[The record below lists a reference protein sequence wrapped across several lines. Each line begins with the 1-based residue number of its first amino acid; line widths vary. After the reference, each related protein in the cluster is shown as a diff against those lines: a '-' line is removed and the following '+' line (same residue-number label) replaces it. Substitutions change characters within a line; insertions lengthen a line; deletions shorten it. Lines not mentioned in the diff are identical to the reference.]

1 MKIELNN
8 VDYIYNEGLPSEVY
22 ALKDINLNINSHEV
36 VGLIGQTGSG
46 KSTLVQLLNGL
57 LIPSKGDCTI
67 DGINSK
73 DKKRRKEARFKVG
86 LVFQYPENQLFEET
100 IEKDIAFGP
109 KNMGL
114 SDEEVS
120 KRVKMAMEKVGLDYE
135 TYKDKSPFELSGGQ
149 QRRVAVAGILSMNP
163 RVLVLDELTAGLDP
177 IGRDEIF
184 SEIMNLYENDPELS
198 IVLVSH
204 SMEDVAEYVDRVIVM
219 NKGEVYSDKSTYDT
233 FTQVDLDSIGLDIP
247 QITKFMRAYKKK
259 NPQVRDDIYTVDA
272 AIEELSRVLG
282 GEDGKH

>member
-22 ALKDINLNINSHEV
+22 ALKDINLSINSHEV

-184 SEIMNLYENDPELS
+184 SEIMDLYNNDPELS

-259 NPQVRDDIYTVDA
+259 NPEVRDDIYTVDA

>member
-22 ALKDINLNINSHEV
+22 ALKDINLSINSHEV

-57 LIPSKGDCTI
+57 LIPSKGDCII

-120 KRVKMAMEKVGLDYE
+120 KRVKIAMEKVGLDYE

>member
-1 MKIELNN
+1 MKIELKN
-8 VDYIYNEGLPSEVY
+8 VDYIYNAGLPSEVY
-22 ALKDINLNINSHEV
+22 ALKDINLEINSHEI

-57 LIPSKGDCTI
+57 LIPTNGDCLI

-73 DKKRRKEARFKVG
+73 DKKKRKDARFKVG

-100 IEKDIAFGP
+100 IAKDIAFGP

-114 SDEEVS
+114 SEEEIDG
-120 KRVKMAMEKVGLDYE
+120 RVRAAMAKVGLDYE

-163 RVLVLDELTAGLDP
+163 KVLVLDELTAGLDP
-177 IGRDEIF
+177 VGRDEIF
-184 SEIMNLYENDPELS
+184 EEIISLYEADPELS

-233 FTQVDLDSIGLDIP
+233 FTQAELNSIGLDVP
-247 QITKFMRAYKKK
+247 QITKFMRAYKEK
-259 NPQVRDDIYTVDA
+259 NPQVRDDIYTVDD
-272 AIEELSRVLG
+272 AISELKRVLG
-282 GEDGKH
+282 GKDGKH

>member
-1 MKIELNN
+1 MKIELNK

-22 ALKDINLNINSHEV
+22 ALKDINLSINSHEI

-177 IGRDEIF
+177 VGRDEIF
-184 SEIMNLYENDPELS
+184 SEIMSLYDNDPELS

-204 SMEDVAEYVDRVIVM
+204 SMEDVAEYVDRVVVM

-259 NPQVRDDIYTVDA
+259 NPEVRDDIYTVDA

>member
-259 NPQVRDDIYTVDA
+259 NPEVRDDIYTVDA

>member
-1 MKIELNN
+1 MKIELKN
-8 VDYIYNEGLPSEVY
+8 VDYIYNAGLPSEVY
-22 ALKDINLNINSHEV
+22 ALKDINLEINSHEI

-57 LIPSKGDCTI
+57 LIPTNGDCFI
-67 DGINSK
+67 DGVNSK
-73 DKKRRKEARFKVG
+73 DKKKRKDARFKVG

-100 IEKDIAFGP
+100 IAKDIAFGP

-114 SDEEVS
+114 REEEID
-120 KRVKMAMEKVGLDYE
+120 KRVRVAMAKVGLDYE

-163 RVLVLDELTAGLDP
+163 KVLVLDELTAGLDP
-177 IGRDEIF
+177 VGRDEIF
-184 SEIMNLYENDPELS
+184 EEIISLYKADPELS

-233 FTQVDLDSIGLDIP
+233 FTQAELSSIGLDVP
-247 QITKFMRAYKKK
+247 QITKFMRAYKEK
-259 NPQVRDDIYTVDA
+259 NPAVRDDIYTVDA
-272 AIEELSRVLG
+272 AISELKRVLG
-282 GEDGKH
+282 GKDGKH

>member
-1 MKIELNN
+1 MKIEIKD
-8 VDYIYNEGLPSEVY
+8 VDYIYNEGMPNEVY
-22 ALKDINLNINSHEV
+22 ALKDINLEINSKEII
-36 VGLIGQTGSG
+36 GLIGQTGSG

-57 LIPSKGDCTI
+57 LIPTNGDVII

-73 DKKRRKEARFKVG
+73 EKSKRKDARFKVG

-100 IEKDIAFGP
+100 IAKDIAFGP

-114 SDEEVS
+114 KEDEID
-120 KRVKMAMEKVGLDYE
+120 KRVKSAMEKVGLNYE
-135 TYKDKSPFELSGGQ
+135 TYKDVSPFEISGGQ

-163 RVLVLDELTAGLDP
+163 KVLVLDELTAGLDP
-177 IGRDEIF
+177 IGREEIF
-184 SEIMNLYENDPELS
+184 RELMKIYEADDELT

-219 NKGEVYSDKSTYDT
+219 NEGKVYSDKSTFET
-233 FTQVDLDSIGLDIP
+233 FTSVDLDTIGLDVP

-259 NPQVRDDIYTVDA
+259 NPDIDEKIYTVDA
-272 AIEELSRVLG
+272 AIEELYKHLG
-282 GEDGKH
+282 GENG

>member
-1 MKIELNN
+1 MKIEIKD
-8 VDYIYNEGLPSEVY
+8 VDYIYNEGMPNEVY
-22 ALKDINLNINSHEV
+22 ALKDINLEINSKEII
-36 VGLIGQTGSG
+36 GLIGQTGSG

-57 LIPSKGDCTI
+57 LIPTNGDVII

-73 DKKRRKEARFKVG
+73 EKSKRKAARFKVG

-100 IEKDIAFGP
+100 IAKDIAFGP

-114 SDEEVS
+114 REDEID
-120 KRVKMAMEKVGLDYE
+120 KRVKSAMEKVGLNYE
-135 TYKDKSPFELSGGQ
+135 TYKDVSPFEISGGQ

-163 RVLVLDELTAGLDP
+163 KVLVLDELTAGLDP
-177 IGRDEIF
+177 IGREEIF
-184 SEIMNLYENDPELS
+184 RELMKIYEADDELT

-219 NKGEVYSDKSTYDT
+219 NEGKVYLDKSTFET
-233 FTQVDLDSIGLDIP
+233 FTSVDLDTIGLDVP

-259 NPQVRDDIYTVDA
+259 NPDIDEKIYTVDA
-272 AIEELSRVLG
+272 AIEELYKHLG
-282 GEDGKH
+282 GENG

>member
-1 MKIELNN
+1 MKIELNK

-22 ALKDINLNINSHEV
+22 ALKDINLSINSHEI

-177 IGRDEIF
+177 VGRDEIF
-184 SEIMNLYENDPELS
+184 SEIMSLYDNDPELS

-204 SMEDVAEYVDRVIVM
+204 SMEDVAEYVDRVLVM

-259 NPQVRDDIYTVDA
+259 NPEVRDDIYTVDA

>member
-1 MKIELNN
+1 MKIELKN
-8 VDYIYNEGLPSEVY
+8 VDYIYNAGLPSEVY
-22 ALKDINLNINSHEV
+22 ALKDINLEINSHEI

-57 LIPSKGDCTI
+57 LIPSNGDCLI
-67 DGINSK
+67 DGVNSK
-73 DKKRRKEARFKVG
+73 DKKKRKDARFKVG

-100 IEKDIAFGP
+100 IAKDIAFGP

-114 SDEEVS
+114 SEEEID
-120 KRVKMAMEKVGLDYE
+120 KRVRGAMAKVGLDYE

-163 RVLVLDELTAGLDP
+163 KVLVLDELTAGLDP
-177 IGRDEIF
+177 VGRDEIF
-184 SEIMNLYENDPELS
+184 EEIISLYEADPELS

-233 FTQVDLDSIGLDIP
+233 FTQAELNSIGLDVP
-247 QITKFMRAYKKK
+247 QITKFMRAYKEK
-259 NPQVRDDIYTVDA
+259 NPSVRDDIYTVDE
-272 AIEELSRVLG
+272 AISELKRVLG
-282 GEDGKH
+282 GKDGKH

>member
-1 MKIELNN
+1 MKIELKN
-8 VDYIYNEGLPSEVY
+8 VDYIYNAGLPSEVY
-22 ALKDINLNINSHEV
+22 ALKDINLEINSHEI

-57 LIPSKGDCTI
+57 LIPSNGDCLI
-67 DGINSK
+67 DGVNSK
-73 DKKRRKEARFKVG
+73 DKKKRKDAKFKVG

-100 IEKDIAFGP
+100 IAKDIAFGP

-114 SDEEVS
+114 SEEEIDG
-120 KRVKMAMEKVGLDYE
+120 RVRAAMAKVGLDYE

-163 RVLVLDELTAGLDP
+163 KVLVLDELTAGLDP
-177 IGRDEIF
+177 VGRDEIF
-184 SEIMNLYENDPELS
+184 EEIISLYEADPELS

-233 FTQVDLDSIGLDIP
+233 FTQAELNSIGLDVP
-247 QITKFMRAYKKK
+247 QITKFMRAYKEK
-259 NPQVRDDIYTVDA
+259 NPQVRDDIYTVDD
-272 AIEELSRVLG
+272 AISELKRVLG
-282 GEDGKH
+282 GKDGKH

>member
-120 KRVKMAMEKVGLDYE
+120 KRVKIAMEKVGLDYE

-184 SEIMNLYENDPELS
+184 SEIMSLYDNDPELS

>member
-22 ALKDINLNINSHEV
+22 ALKDINLNINSHEI

-57 LIPSKGDCTI
+57 LIPSKGDCII

-114 SDEEVS
+114 SEEEVS

-184 SEIMNLYENDPELS
+184 SEIMSLYDNDPELS

-204 SMEDVAEYVDRVIVM
+204 SMEDVAEYVDRVVVM

-233 FTQVDLDSIGLDIP
+233 FTQVDLDLIGLDIP

-259 NPQVRDDIYTVDA
+259 NPEVRDDIYTVDA

-282 GEDGKH
+282 GEDGKY

>member
-259 NPQVRDDIYTVDA
+259 NPEVRDDIYTVDS
-272 AIEELSRVLG
+272 AIDELSRVLG

>member
-1 MKIELNN
+1 MKIELKN
-8 VDYIYNEGLPSEVY
+8 VDYIYNAGLPSEVY
-22 ALKDINLNINSHEV
+22 ALKDINLEINSHEI

-57 LIPSKGDCTI
+57 LIPTNGDCII

-73 DKKRRKEARFKVG
+73 DKKKRKDARFKVG
-86 LVFQYPENQLFEET
+86 LVFQYPENQLFEEA
-100 IEKDIAFGP
+100 IAKDIAFGP

-114 SDEEVS
+114 SEEEIDE
-120 KRVKMAMEKVGLDYE
+120 RVRGAMAKVGLDYE

-163 RVLVLDELTAGLDP
+163 KVLVLDELTAGLDP
-177 IGRDEIF
+177 VGRDEIF
-184 SEIMNLYENDPELS
+184 EEIISLYEADPELS

-233 FTQVDLDSIGLDIP
+233 FTQAELNSIGLDVP
-247 QITKFMRAYKKK
+247 QITKFMRAYKEK

-272 AIEELSRVLG
+272 AISELKRVLG
-282 GEDGKH
+282 GKDGEH

>member
-22 ALKDINLNINSHEV
+22 ALKDINLSINSHEV

-57 LIPSKGDCTI
+57 LIPSKGDCII

-120 KRVKMAMEKVGLDYE
+120 KRVKIAMEKVGLDYE

-259 NPQVRDDIYTVDA
+259 NPEVRDDIYTVDA

>member
-1 MKIELNN
+1 MKIELKN
-8 VDYIYNEGLPSEVY
+8 VDYIYNAGLPSEVY
-22 ALKDINLNINSHEV
+22 ALKDINLEINSHEI

-57 LIPSKGDCTI
+57 LIPTNGDCII

-73 DKKRRKEARFKVG
+73 DKKKRKDARFKVG

-100 IEKDIAFGP
+100 IAKDIAFGP

-114 SDEEVS
+114 SEGEID
-120 KRVKMAMEKVGLDYE
+120 KRVRGAMAKVGLDYE

-163 RVLVLDELTAGLDP
+163 KVLVLDELTAGLDP
-177 IGRDEIF
+177 VGRDEIF
-184 SEIMNLYENDPELS
+184 EEIISLYEADPELS

-233 FTQVDLDSIGLDIP
+233 FTQAELSSIGLDVP
-247 QITKFMRAYKKK
+247 QITKFMRAYKEK
-259 NPQVRDDIYTVDA
+259 NPQVRDDIYTVDE
-272 AIEELSRVLG
+272 AISELKRVLG
-282 GEDGKH
+282 GKDGKH

>member
-1 MKIELNN
+1 MKIELKN
-8 VDYIYNEGLPSEVY
+8 VDYIYNAGLPSEVY
-22 ALKDINLNINSHEV
+22 ALKDINLEINSHEI

-57 LIPSKGDCTI
+57 LIPTNGDCII

-73 DKKRRKEARFKVG
+73 DKKKRKDARFKVG

-100 IEKDIAFGP
+100 IAKDIAFGP

-114 SDEEVS
+114 REEEID
-120 KRVKMAMEKVGLDYE
+120 KRVRVAMAKVGLDYE

-163 RVLVLDELTAGLDP
+163 KVLVLDELTAGLDP
-177 IGRDEIF
+177 VGRDEIF
-184 SEIMNLYENDPELS
+184 EEIISLYKADPELS

-233 FTQVDLDSIGLDIP
+233 FTQAELSSIGLDVP
-247 QITKFMRAYKKK
+247 QITKFMRAYKEK
-259 NPQVRDDIYTVDA
+259 NPAVRDDIYTVDA
-272 AIEELSRVLG
+272 AISELKRVLG
-282 GEDGKH
+282 GKDGKH

>member
-1 MKIELNN
+1 MKIELKN
-8 VDYIYNEGLPSEVY
+8 VDYIYNAGLPSEVY
-22 ALKDINLNINSHEV
+22 ALKDINLEINSHEI

-57 LIPSKGDCTI
+57 LIPTNGDCII

-73 DKKRRKEARFKVG
+73 DKKKRKDARFKVG

-100 IEKDIAFGP
+100 IAKDIAFGP

-114 SDEEVS
+114 SEEEID
-120 KRVKMAMEKVGLDYE
+120 KRVRVAMAKVGLDYE

-163 RVLVLDELTAGLDP
+163 KVLVLDELTAGLDP
-177 IGRDEIF
+177 VGRDEIF
-184 SEIMNLYENDPELS
+184 EEIISLYEADPELS

-233 FTQVDLDSIGLDIP
+233 FTQAELNSIGLDVP
-247 QITKFMRAYKKK
+247 QITKFMRAYKEK
-259 NPQVRDDIYTVDA
+259 NPQVRDDIYTVDD
-272 AIEELSRVLG
+272 AISELKRVLG
-282 GEDGKH
+282 GKDGKH

>member
-57 LIPSKGDCTI
+57 LIPSKGDCII

-177 IGRDEIF
+177 VGRDEIF

-259 NPQVRDDIYTVDA
+259 NAEVRDDIYTVDA